1 MKMKKQKVNEKKTQ
15 VRNIL
20 LTIIVLLCTVAAV
33 TGQTSSDSL
42 ITEQDLSEQL
52 VTSNLSQDNISAE
65 NLIYNEVKD
74 IDKGIIESINFKK
87 DMSIRD
93 ALNLMAAKYHTNII
107 CSAKVDG
114 RINVLSLY
122 GITFEE
128 ALLAILG
135 NDFKYEIEGNFIKIY
150 TNEEYQLV
158 KLDEARLT
166 SKVFTLYYVNAAEV
180 KALIEPALST
190 KGKISTTTAAAL
202 DTEAG
207 KGGDSFSMRDMVTV
221 YDFPERI
228 AHIEKLIKQIDVR
241 PPQVMIEVTILE
253 ATLTETMEFGIEW
266 SRIGDLT
273 PLDISA
279 NLANSN
285 ATAFTAN
292 FSNSQITAAITAEEG
307 ISSVTVLA
315 NPKIMALN
323 KQAGYLNIGRETGYT
338 KSTTQNE
345 TGTTTSVDFLVS
357 GTILKFR
364 PYICDDG
371 YIRMELSPELSSTS
385 LRDANGTSLPD
396 KSITTVKTNI
406 MVKDGKTIIIGG
418 LFQEDL
424 TNNDTQVPVVGDLPI
439 VGWLFKRTSDENVRR
454 ELVVLIT
461 PHIINEPE
469 DSRAEQ
475 RKDDIDRIVHGSRK
489 QISPLSRISI
499 YENGYSKAVKLYNEG
514 KYQEALQILDRIIA
528 FRPSVLEAQQLR
540 SKILSETEPEKNKKS
555 EREMIDAMSQKL
567 DEGWFRR

>member
-1 MKMKKQKVNEKKTQ
+1 MKKQKVNEKKTQ